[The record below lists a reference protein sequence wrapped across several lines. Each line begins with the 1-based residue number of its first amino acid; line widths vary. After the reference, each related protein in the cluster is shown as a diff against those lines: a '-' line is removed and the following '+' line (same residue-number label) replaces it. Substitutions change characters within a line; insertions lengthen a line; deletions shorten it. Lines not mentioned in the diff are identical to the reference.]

1 MLRRPPN
8 STRTDTIFP
17 YTTLFRS
24 LARGCRPPGCDA
36 GGREADEGG
45 GTLARRAL
53 QHDAAAVHLDEV
65 AHQGEA
71 EAGAELR
78 FVGAR
83 VQLDEGLEDLFHL
96 FGLHAAPAVDDL
108 QAEALVVDV
117 ETHAH
122 RGARRRELHRI
133 GHAVEEDLAQPPRLA
148 DEAGG
153 VESGR
158 G

>member
-45 GTLARRAL
+45 GALARRAL
-53 QHDAAAVHLDEV
+53 QHDAAAVHHDEV

-83 VQLDEGLEDLFHL
+83 VQLDEGHDDLFHL
-96 FGLHAAPAVDDL
+96 FGIHAAPSVDDL
-108 QAEALVVDV
+108 QAQALLLQVDTKDRQKV
-117 ETHAH
+117 
-122 RGARRRELHRI
+122 R
-133 GHAVEEDLAQPPRLA
+133 
-148 DEAGG
+148 
-153 VESGR
+153 S
-158 G
+158 

>member
-45 GTLARRAL
+45 GALARRAL

-83 VQLDEGLEDLFHL
+83 VQLDEGLEDLFRSEEHTSEL
-96 FGLHAAPAVDDL
+96 QSLMRISYAVFCL
-108 QAEALVVDV
+108 QKKTTQEVH
-117 ETHAH
+117 TKT
-122 RGARRRELHRI
+122 
-133 GHAVEEDLAQPPRLA
+133 P
-148 DEAGG
+148 
-153 VESGR
+153 
-158 G
+158 